1 MRKIFLI
8 SALFISAYFIDADD
22 HAMKI
27 ESDGTVAEFNY
38 FSVTDPVA
46 FVNSLN
52 MFDKSQCAKKWRE
65 ESNVKVSL
73 WALRGSPSTHF
84 ILVVYDNYD
93 QMEKG
98 RAIFTSCPE
107 SARMLASFPKTTETD
122 RTYNWIT
129 ENALSGRDWQT
140 NSVFAK
146 FNFKV
151 ERGSETGYA
160 SAWKDLMASS
170 LDLFDGSFGLNA
182 VAYGN
187 RYSTHMVYIG
197 ADSMSELS
205 EGLAA
210 VRSTDTYKDFVENT
224 SDIVSGVHSQ
234 MVQFVKNFDGT

>member
-1 MRKIFLI
+1 MKKIFFI
-8 SALFISAYFIDADD
+8 FVLFLSPNFLTADD
-22 HAMKI
+22 HSVKI

-38 FSVTDPVA
+38 FSVTDPIS

-52 MFDKSQCAKKWRE
+52 IFDKTDCAKRWRE

-107 SARMLASFPKTTETD
+107 SAQMLASFPTTTETG
-122 RTYNWIT
+122 RTYNWVT
-129 ENALSGRDWQT
+129 ENVLSGRDWQT

-146 FNFKV
+146 FNFSV
-151 ERGSETGYA
+151 ERGKEMDYVL
-160 SAWKDLMASS
+160 AWKDLMSSS
-170 LDLFDGSFGLNA
+170 LGSFDGSFGLNA

-205 EGLAA
+205 SGLAA
-210 VRSTDTYKDFVENT
+210 VRSTDTYKEFITDT
-224 SDIVSGVHSQ
+224 SNIVSGVHSQ
-234 MVQFVKNFDGT
+234 MVQFVKNFDGS

>member
-1 MRKIFLI
+1 M
-8 SALFISAYFIDADD
+8 
-22 HAMKI
+22 
-27 ESDGTVAEFNY
+27 NY
-38 FSVTDPVA
+38 
-46 FVNSLN
+46 
-52 MFDKSQCAKKWRE
+52 
-65 ESNVKVSL
+65 
-73 WALRGSPSTHF
+73 
-84 ILVVYDNYD
+84 VYDNYD

-210 VRSTDTYKDFVENT
+210 VRSTDTYKDFVENEGWLK
-224 SDIVSGVHSQ
+224 SRESGKMRLEGKDYIIKDGDVL
-234 MVQFVKNFDGT
+234 NFRFNT

>member
-1 MRKIFLI
+1 
-8 SALFISAYFIDADD
+8 
-22 HAMKI
+22 
-27 ESDGTVAEFNY
+27 
-38 FSVTDPVA
+38 
-46 FVNSLN
+46 
-52 MFDKSQCAKKWRE
+52 
-65 ESNVKVSL
+65 
-73 WALRGSPSTHF
+73 
-84 ILVVYDNYD
+84 
-93 QMEKG
+93 MEKG

-151 ERGSETGYA
+151 ERGSETVYA